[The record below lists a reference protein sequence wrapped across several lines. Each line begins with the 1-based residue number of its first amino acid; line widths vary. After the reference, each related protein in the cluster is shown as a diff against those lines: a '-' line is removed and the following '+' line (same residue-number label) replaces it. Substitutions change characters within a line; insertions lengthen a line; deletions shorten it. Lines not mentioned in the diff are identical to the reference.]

1 MKIDPGG
8 VSPPDRGLAVRRLLH
23 CAHRSLSS
31 DRVGADIRDVEEL
44 GVKALG
50 FFIGGGRQQLPQ
62 VNEVV
67 DGNWF
72 RH

>member
-8 VSPPDRGLAVRRLLH
+8 VPPPDRGLSVRRLLQS
-23 CAHRSLSS
+23 AHRSLSS
-31 DRVGADIRDVEEL
+31 DRVGADVCDVKEL
-44 GVKALG
+44 GVEALG
-50 FFIGGGRQQLPQ
+50 LFIGGGRQQLPQ

-67 DGNWF
+67 GWDRF